1 MKITAFDL
9 VHLLDGV
16 ERVSASKI
24 PDAQKTLVL
33 TELRNAVPEPIFC
46 AASLETRDYV
56 LQTIEGAIHGCAEKT
71 KSQIPVKKGTRAS
84 PRESPEEKLLPD
96 TNGDGRG
103 KSVETEMVNETPKK
117 RGKATRSS

>member
-9 VHLLDGV
+9 VHLVDAV

-33 TELRNAVPEPIFC
+33 AELRNAVPEPIFC

-84 PRESPEEKLLPD
+84 PRESPKEKLLPD

>member
-1 MKITAFDL
+1 VKITAFDL

-84 PRESPEEKLLPD
+84 PTESPEEKLLPD

-103 KSVETEMVNETPKK
+103 KSVETKVVNQTPKK

>member
-46 AASLETRDYV
+46 AASLETRNYV

-84 PRESPEEKLLPD
+84 PRESPKEKLLPD